1 MKRIIGL
8 FALASV
14 LLVSSAALADG
25 VATDKY
31 YAHHETKTNDV
42 VIGPDYSAFQ
52 TILITKDGNGSISA
66 DDIVYI
72 DQAESSFA
80 GVNNFLIKANPL
92 PGEYTVRF
100 GSGSGNGET
109 YKMVIGAKG
118 EASYEDII
126 MRKIGD
132 DINDENV
139 EKHRAGYVVENLP
152 VSKFNAMN
160 SVKVLFTNG
169 GTTAKKGLSMNKAF
183 PNKSSIKGIEGNGTV
198 SVGFQLK
205 NLTAAQVADI
215 EVYLSEQETNGHQA
229 STN

>member
-31 YAHHETKTNDV
+31 YAHHEGAVNDV
-42 VIGPDYSAFQ
+42 IIGDNISSYQ
-52 TILITKDGNGSISA
+52 TILITKDGTGAISSE
-66 DDIVYI
+66 DIVYI

-80 GVNNFLIKANPL
+80 GVNNFLIKADPL

-109 YKMVIGAKG
+109 YKMVIGDKAETGKD
-118 EASYEDII
+118 DII

-132 DINDENV
+132 DTADTSLS
-139 EKHRAGYVVENLP
+139 KHRAGYVVEKLP
-152 VSKFNAMN
+152 VAKFNLMN
-160 SVKVLFTNG
+160 SVKVRFTSG
-169 GTTAKKGLSMNKAF
+169 SDVTKKGLSIDRAF
-183 PNKSSIKGIEGNGTV
+183 PNHANIEGEGTV
-198 SVGFQLK
+198 SLGFQLK
-205 NLTAAQVADI
+205 NLTSDQVNDI
-215 EVYLSEQETNGHQA
+215 EVYLSKQATNGAPA